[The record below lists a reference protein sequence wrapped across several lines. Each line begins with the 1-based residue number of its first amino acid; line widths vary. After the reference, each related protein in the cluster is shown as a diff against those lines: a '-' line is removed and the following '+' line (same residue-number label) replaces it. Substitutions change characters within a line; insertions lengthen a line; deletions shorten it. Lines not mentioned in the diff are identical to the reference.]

1 MATTCRDPPRAAGQR
16 LLRKSFAI
24 CERCEERM
32 IPGISPSVG
41 SASGGNSNYPR
52 QTVLDGRCFEAVFL
66 QSLFDEL
73 DKRTRR
79 VEGQRKKI
87 VTITPGAH
95 RTIWPACDT
104 QSSAFLCKSAGKACH
119 VLAARHASLFVLLRA
134 DSGDQCKR
142 KLASQAPKSH
152 SATMLAKPKRIANT
166 VRKCGILLFLRSCH
180 QDGARQLQFASPHCL
195 SQGSQLCRLS
205 LEANHRRN
213 LGAMA

>member
-1 MATTCRDPPRAAGQR
+1 
-16 LLRKSFAI
+16 
-24 CERCEERM
+24 M

-104 QSSAFLCKSAGKACH
+104 QSSAFLCNSAGKACH

-180 QDGARQLQFASPHCL
+180 QDGAKATSICVAALPFPRLTTVPTFLGGQS
-195 SQGSQLCRLS
+195 SQEFGRDGMSLC
-205 LEANHRRN
+205 NCFFQQ
-213 LGAMA
+213 